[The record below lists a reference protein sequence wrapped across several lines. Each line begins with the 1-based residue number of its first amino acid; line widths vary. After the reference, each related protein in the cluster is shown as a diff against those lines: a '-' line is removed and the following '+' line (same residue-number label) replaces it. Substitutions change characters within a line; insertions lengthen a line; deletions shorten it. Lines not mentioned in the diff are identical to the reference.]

1 MSETEAAP
9 PAPEAEAEA
18 KPEAKPEGSN
28 KWVLALKIIAAVIIV
43 IVAFQLLT
51 RNSCATPG
59 SILCTVNK
67 GLNEAL
73 KFGPFIIIGYI
84 VDGLITTLIG
94 AWAVVKGRGVKGEV
108 EGGGTGTA
116 EKTQEEKTAA
126 ERAEES
132 GESGGEVPEVEAAA
146 GNPRH
151 VTFAQDPEVRFFT
164 G

>member
-9 PAPEAEAEA
+9 PAPEAEVA
-18 KPEAKPEGSN
+18 PEAKPEGSN
-28 KWVLALKIIAAVIIV
+28 KWMLALKIIAAVIIV

-126 ERAEES
+126 EDAAKES
-132 GESGGEVPEVEAAA
+132 GESGGDVPEAEALA